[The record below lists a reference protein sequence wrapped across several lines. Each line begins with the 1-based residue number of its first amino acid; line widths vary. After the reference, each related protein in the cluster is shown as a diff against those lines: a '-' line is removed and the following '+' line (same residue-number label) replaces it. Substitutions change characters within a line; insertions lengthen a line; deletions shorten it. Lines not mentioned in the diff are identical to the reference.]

1 METATNQWKD
11 TQLTAPF
18 DGYVQQVYIE
28 KYQDVRPSQAI
39 VSLMDLSKIK
49 VEVYI
54 PEEIAVQLRTKKD
67 LPIQITF
74 DGLPGEIFTPTEI
87 FVSQNITT
95 NNISFLLTAIIMNPG
110 NRLFGGMSGT
120 VSLSLGKEAEK
131 HSTFVSQS
139 AVYHRKEIGSF
150 VWVVSPDQRVQ
161 QRRVKTGMLKEN
173 HLIEIKE
180 GIKPNEKVAVTGL
193 SFLSDNQQVTIL

>member
-1 METATNQWKD
+1 METATNQWED
-11 TQLTAPF
+11 TQLTAP
-18 DGYVQQVYIE
+18 
-28 KYQDVRPSQAI
+28 
-39 VSLMDLSKIK
+39 
-49 VEVYI
+49 
-54 PEEIAVQLRTKKD
+54 
-67 LPIQITF
+67 F

-131 HSTFVSQS
+131 HSTFVPQS
-139 AVYHRKEIGSF
+139 AVCHRKEIGSF
-150 VWVVSPDQRVQ
+150 VWVVSPDQLVQ